1 MKRTD
6 QLSEI
11 INYYSENCESQSK
24 IAISAAGMATDRRYV
39 ISLAHYASH
48 TLMAN
53 QIAREIKLKIRS
65 QFTMNVYDEAE
76 IDVPNTTSP
85 NLTLSKQNQLY
96 FSPIINSIPEGQ
108 SQQNYLD
115 RRHALRTHGPQ
126 IFNVELSR
134 LSIVA
139 SRSRRPIDPHRFVT
153 WPLSLNI
160 PQLSETGMIQVEM
173 IIPNEKRN
181 CFVFD
186 SNGLRSLRLKQQDLN
201 EKDQNSKLL
210 CKTIIIRWVEKLK
223 VRFLNSILVLDL
235 LGHLQDYMIS
245 VEPWMGPIMLISLLL
260 STVIRK
266 NIKVS
271 KP

>member
-210 CKTIIIRWVEKLK
+210 CKTIIIRWVLKCLK
-223 VRFLNSILVLDL
+223 VRYINFILVLDL
-235 LGHLQDYMIS
+235 PVHQRDCMTS
-245 VEPWMGPIMLISLLL
+245 VEQWMGRIMPISLL
-260 STVIRK
+260 
-266 NIKVS
+266 
-271 KP
+271 

>member
-6 QLSEI
+6 QLSDI

-48 TLMAN
+48 TQMAN

-139 SRSRRPIDPHRFVT
+139 SRSRRAIDPHRFVT

-160 PQLSETGMIQVEM
+160 PQLSETGLIQVEM

-210 CKTIIIRWVEKLK
+210 CKTIIIRLVEKVK
-223 VRFLNSILVLDL
+223 GLNQIN
-235 LGHLQDYMIS
+235 
-245 VEPWMGPIMLISLLL
+245 E
-260 STVIRK
+260 
-266 NIKVS
+266 
-271 KP
+271 